1 MTPSAGSTAVCDRKT
16 IYGDNPETFHK
27 YKNPETA
34 GSGIII
40 FAA

>member
-1 MTPSAGSTAVCDRKT
+1 MTPSAGSTAAGDRKT
-16 IYGDNPETFHK
+16 VYVDNPESWYK
-27 YKNPETA
+27 YKNPEPA